1 MFLAEQTVTVKHWS
15 QGSSGHAQWP
25 KRGLVGPVPVTA
37 FPLCTRGWAC
47 SGCRSGT
54 ELWQPWWDGV
64 TVESRIYL
72 KQALDSDSRRAGWG
86 RQPEAV
92 WGDGVWGDGVWGDG
106 MLQRRAG
113 IQLCNGLHCPQNQR
127 HMRRGAGRWQ
137 QVTQSLGQWLSLI
150 RACRLPLVVPPWA
163 GAAPS
168 GKAQVRTSQ
177 WELAGR
183 RGRGRGRRRAA
194 LASVPAEA

>member
-1 MFLAEQTVTVKHWS
+1 MP
-15 QGSSGHAQWP
+15 SGQNVVWWDQC
-25 KRGLVGPVPVTA
+25 LSV
-37 FPLCTRGWAC
+37 PLCTRGWAC
-47 SGCRSGT
+47 SDCRSGT

-72 KQALDSDSRRAGWG
+72 KQALDSDSRRAGRG
-86 RQPEAV
+86 RQPE
-92 WGDGVWGDGVWGDG
+92 GVWGDGVWGDG

-113 IQLCNGLHCPQNQR
+113 IQLCNGSHYPQNQR

-137 QVTQSLGQWLSLI
+137 QVTQSPGQWLSLI

-168 GKAQVRTSQ
+168 GKAQVRTPQ

-183 RGRGRGRRRAA
+183 RGRGRGRRRGRGA
-194 LASVPAEA
+194 LASVPAES